1 MSIPKGKSV
10 FTIADSA
17 AEPDHPIQVFAYRPT
32 AFDRR
37 SPILI
42 ALHGYKRNA
51 ETYRDDWA
59 EHAERLGALL
69 LSPEFSQA
77 AFPGPRAYEVGNMRT
92 MDRRS
97 YLPRERWSYGLIE
110 RLFDHVRTATGSE
123 RQGYWLYGH
132 SAGGQFV
139 HRLALF
145 QENARFD
152 VAIAANAGAYTLARP
167 GERFPYGLDRIPDL
181 ESVQEQG
188 FTRPLVVMV
197 GEKDINTANAMLL
210 RSEEA
215 MRQGPHRHARGV
227 FFFEDGQA
235 EAARMKLPFRWRL
248 VSVPDVG
255 HSNRGMARAAA
266 DWLAENATKG
276 ESD

>member
-1 MSIPKGKSV
+1 MSLPNGKSE
-10 FTIADSA
+10 FSISDPA
-17 AEPDHPIQVFAYRPT
+17 AMPDQPVYVFAYRPEAYT
-32 AFDRR
+32 PS

-42 ALHGYKRNA
+42 TLHGYKRNA
-51 ETYRDDWA
+51 ETYRDDWVD
-59 EHAERLGALL
+59 HAESLGALL
-69 LSPEFSQA
+69 LAPEFNQT

-92 MDRRS
+92 VDRRS

-110 RLFDHVRTATGSE
+110 RLFDQARDMVGST
-123 RQGYWLYGH
+123 RAGYWLYGH

-145 QENARFD
+145 QENARFE
-152 VAIAANAGAYTLARP
+152 VAIAANSGAYTLARP
-167 GERFPYGLDRIPDL
+167 GERFPYGLDRFPEL
-181 ESVQEQG
+181 EEAQVQG
-188 FTRPLVVMV
+188 FRRPLVVMV
-197 GEKDINTANAMLL
+197 GEKDTNTANAMLL

-227 FFFEDGQA
+227 YFYEDGEA
-235 EAARMKLPFRWRL
+235 EAKRMMLPFRWQL

-266 DWLAENATKG
+266 AWLAENG
-276 ESD
+276 